1 MNKEDFQNPFPGL
14 RPFYFDDSYLFFGR
28 DAQITEL
35 ASRLRKNKF
44 LAVVGTSGSGKS
56 SLVRAGLLPEL
67 LSGTMVSAGSL
78 WETAIMRPGGDPITN
93 LAESIVQADLYDP
106 EEEEIVS
113 QVRATLTR
121 SGLGLIEA
129 IRQCDIEEGSN
140 LLIVV
145 DQFEEIFRF
154 RGSDDASDEQAAFFV
169 NLLLEATEQSELPIY
184 VIITMRSDFLGDCSG
199 FPRLAN
205 SVNEGEFLIPRLNR
219 DQRKE
224 AIEGPIRVAGGEVSK
239 PLLNR
244 LLNDIGDDPDQL
256 PILQHALM
264 RTWGY
269 WAKHS
274 DRDSLDL
281 DDYRATGGMT
291 EALSRHANEVYA
303 ALPSDGHRKIAEK
316 VFKNL
321 TEKIDQG
328 RGIRRP
334 MPFGELLEIV
344 QCPEEDLR
352 LVVNEFR
359 AAGRT
364 FLMPAPTR
372 EIDLSTVIDISH
384 ESLMRVWTRLK
395 DWVDDESQS
404 ARIYRRLAD
413 TAQLFEEGKAG
424 YYRDPDLQIAM
435 SWKEEA
441 QPNHLWADRYYE
453 GFDRAMQFLDKS
465 YEVASQEEIEK
476 ENARIRELES
486 AKALA
491 AEQEKRAAIEKRSA
505 KRLRVLSAGL
515 AVAGIASLVFLVF
528 AINSKNEVSN
538 KINELAARS
547 FLRAQELENEKDGLK
562 ALPWYLDAVEL
573 SIGDE
578 KLSAKY
584 AKTLSD
590 KLSSNFILERGV
602 KVKNA
607 SDLSL
612 SNDGKVLAVSTNLGP
627 LMAEN
632 KIFIYSWPNLT
643 DKIELRISGRIN
655 ETKISPDG
663 GYVFSSSNI
672 ESKVWDISG
681 VPKIVFQK
689 PYLGSFSFN
698 TSHSDGYH
706 LFGSNQGLIG
716 LNRGFSTELLIHD
729 REVVSTAIT
738 PDGKVYI
745 SAEEIVETTSSDIT
759 NLAARRRI
767 RTTEALPTK
776 VVAYKNADKS
786 FEAEFEIEFEGFVSQ
801 ILFPSKSAEGLV
813 FFAKDR
819 LSRGFRQVN
828 FTDGN
833 ASSATMLDFAGQNPG
848 SLDMQAG
855 GDKVLVSSSAGF
867 IQLIEK
873 MVSGW
878 QVGQTLPYGSNY
890 ITDISSHGLDMLT
903 AESSGLLKLW
913 STHSKNQTSDTLYGK
928 TEIMDAIFGP
938 SDDKIVVAFEN
949 GEIKI
954 FEIPLGKLLVSGSPY
969 QTTIARGRG
978 PWLAVDGVARP
989 TPTAGARSTDDF
1001 TATSIETKP
1010 GDPYPTWGLKFDKK
1024 HKVTEARVWNRPSA
1038 LSLPSANDTYLERL
1052 KNYRVTLKL
1061 EDQVVWQKDF
1071 FNQEGDKAPHP
1082 AHELNFDNGIE
1093 ADCFEISILEPNE
1106 NNEKI
1111 LSISEVQIFAV
1122 LEKKNVQ
1129 FGDDLSSYVREVSS
1143 HELLSDGRMILAD
1156 AQMDE
1161 KIFANYENKDVDH
1174 AKILSSFLK
1183 AFDSQNWPLGL
1194 KYFVQI
1200 IPDQRSN
1207 DVYKKAIIC
1216 YRQLGDIDE
1225 AESLLNI
1232 YLSSQSP
1239 NYSFIVDELFKL
1251 DELGID
1257 VSNLIVQILNE
1268 EEFYQDFSA
1277 CKSMSLFLVSSDK
1290 YPLGDKLHEWV
1301 KNEYT
1306 EKSSYAVLQPSEKY
1320 DLKEAI
1326 TIEGWFKHD
1335 SRGFYSWAPRLINK
1349 FGQAGSDGYCI
1360 TAGGSGKL
1368 IFELNNGSTG
1378 EAAYLSIDL
1387 PAYGEWY
1394 HLAATWDM
1402 QSKQMMMY
1410 INGEPKGDRLEF
1422 NGPIGVSR
1430 QPLGFATNNFRNMR
1444 LDASFSEIRI
1454 WDYARSADEIIQN
1467 KDKRIDQEAKGL
1479 VFYGRFSGKDD
1490 THELNWDIIENPKFE
1505 STNKLPFEDST
1516 EFLALTGGSSFEE
1529 ESWLDVILVGSYLEK
1544 GEPANAIEVLEAS
1557 NFRFR
1562 QRSFNPARLGALSK
1576 YLFLVE
1582 DGNAEFRDR
1591 MLERFQPALD
1601 NLRNEANENMA
1612 PFMRQLQ
1619 KIVQQ
1624 DLAESGQN

>member
-1 MNKEDFQNPFPGL
+1 MNKEDSQNPFPGL

-28 DAQITEL
+28 DSQITEL

-154 RGSDDASDEQAAFFV
+154 RGSDDASDEQAPFFV

-303 ALPSDGHRKIAEK
+303 DLPSDGHRKIAEK

-465 YEVASQEEIEK
+465 YEVTRQEEIDK

-515 AVAGIASLVFLVF
+515 ALAGIASLVFLAF

-538 KINELAARS
+538 KINELASRS
-547 FLRAQELENEKDGLK
+547 FLRGQELEKSKDGLK
-562 ALPWYLDAVEL
+562 ALPWYLDAVDL
-573 SIGDE
+573 SKGNE
-578 KLSAKY
+578 SLNAKY
-584 AKTLSD
+584 LNALSN
-590 KLSSNFILERGV
+590 KLSSNFILEKGINV
-602 KVKNA
+602 KDV
-607 SDLSL
+607 SELIISE
-612 SNDGKVLAVSTNLGP
+612 DGKLLVINTNTGLFG
-627 LMAEN
+627 AEN
-632 KIFIYSWPNLT
+632 KIHVYSWPDLREVCEL
-643 DKIELRISGRIN
+643 KIDGVIFK
-655 ETKISPDG
+655 TKISPDG
-663 GYVFSSSNI
+663 GHIFSCSNI
-672 ESKVWDISG
+672 ESKVWSVSADS
-681 VPKIVFQK
+681 KTVFQK
-689 PYLGSFSFN
+689 PYFGSFSFN
-698 TSHSDGYH
+698 PKNEGGYH
-706 LFGSNQGLIG
+706 LFGSSEGLSRIE
-716 LNRGFSTELLIHD
+716 RDFSQESDVHS
-729 REVVSTAIT
+729 RRVASAAIS
-738 PDGKVYI
+738 PNGNHYI
-745 SAEEIVETTSSDIT
+745 SIEELDRDTIGSVPS
-759 NLAARRRI
+759 AVFRRRLFRSGGVPSKI
-767 RTTEALPTK
+767 
-776 VVAYKNADKS
+776 VSFSIKNDS
-786 FEAEFEIEFEGFVSQ
+786 FEQDFESEFEGFISQ
-801 ILFPSKSAEGLV
+801 IIFPDDSPEGIAFFSASQSSKR
-813 FFAKDR
+813 FT
-819 LSRGFRQVN
+819 QVN
-828 FTDGN
+828 FSTGEVSN
-833 ASSATMLDFAGQNPG
+833 AALLDFGGVDPG
-848 SLDMQAG
+848 ELQIKSG
-855 GDKVLVSSSAGF
+855 GDKVLVASSVGSLQILEKQPTGWELVQNLPLSENSPSDLSSNGLDVLTSNSNGS
-867 IQLIEK
+867 IQLLSAI
-873 MVSGW
+873 SGD
-878 QVGQTLPYGSNY
+878 QFADS
-890 ITDISSHGLDMLT
+890 
-903 AESSGLLKLW
+903 
-913 STHSKNQTSDTLYGK
+913 LYGK
-928 TEIMDAIFGP
+928 VAIKGAIFGP
-938 SDDKIVVAFEN
+938 SDERIIVALEN
-949 GEIKI
+949 GEVKV
-954 FEIPLGKLLVSGSPY
+954 FSIPIGKVRVTGTPYQSSVSG
-969 QTTIARGRG
+969 GRG
-978 PWLAVDGVARP
+978 PWLAVDGIVQS
-989 TPTAGARSTDDF
+989 TRSPRTRSSDDF
-1001 TATSIETKP
+1001 EPTSMSTEL
-1010 GDPYPTWGLKFDKK
+1010 GDANPMWRLNFDRVS
-1024 HKVTEARVWNRPSA
+1024 KVTDAKIWNRPSA
-1038 LSLPSANDTYLERL
+1038 GVTPNPNDMFIRRL
-1052 KNYRVTLKL
+1052 KNFKVSLKL
-1061 EDQVVWQKDF
+1061 DGETVWEKLFLHKKSDS
-1071 FNQEGDKAPHP
+1071 PP
-1082 AHELNFDNGIE
+1082 YPYHEVEFDDGVM
-1093 ADCFEISILEPNE
+1093 ADCFEITITDVNE

-1111 LSISEVQIFAV
+1111 LSLSEVEVFAISEN
-1122 LEKKNVQ
+1122 KNVT
-1129 FGDDLSSYVREVSS
+1129 FGEDLSQYVREVSS
-1143 HELLSDGRMILAD
+1143 HELLADGRVVLSSSSIEAKSF
-1156 AQMDE
+1156 ASYTSKGGE
-1161 KIFANYENKDVDH
+1161 KER
-1174 AKILSSFLK
+1174 ILSKFLK
-1183 AFDSQNWPLGL
+1183 AYDSQNWTLCIRYFSQLGL
-1194 KYFVQI
+1194 NRENSEVV
-1200 IPDQRSN
+1200 R
-1207 DVYKKAIIC
+1207 KAIIC
-1216 YRQLGDIDE
+1216 YRSLGLFED
-1225 AESLLNI
+1225 SQKLLAN
-1232 YLSSQSP
+1232 YLSNSSP
-1239 NYSFIVDELFKL
+1239 DYKFIVNELCNL
-1251 DELGID
+1251 DQFG
-1257 VSNLIVQILNE
+1257 LNVASLVAKVLSTE
-1268 EEFYQDFSA
+1268 SFYQDKLA

-1290 YPLGDKLHEWV
+1290 YQLSQRLHDWLED
-1301 KNEYT
+1301 EYNRRD
-1306 EKSSYAVLQPSEKY
+1306 SYATLRPSENY
-1320 DLKEAI
+1320 DLENGI
-1326 TIEGWFKHD
+1326 TIEGWFRYD
-1335 SRGFYSWAPRLINK
+1335 ARGFYSWAPRLINK
-1349 FGQAGSDGYCI
+1349 FGQGGSDGYCL
-1360 TAGGSGKL
+1360 TVAGSGKVL
-1368 IFELNNGSTG
+1368 FELNNSSTG
-1378 EAAYLSIDL
+1378 EAAYHSVDS
-1387 PAYGEWY
+1387 PESGQWF
-1394 HLAATWDM
+1394 HLAATWDI
-1402 QSKQMMMY
+1402 QTKQMRMY
-1410 INGEPKGDRLEF
+1410 IDGVEKGDPLEF
-1422 NGPIGVSR
+1422 QGPIGLTSV
-1430 QPLGFATNNFRNMR
+1430 PLGFATNNLRATR
-1444 LDASFSEIRI
+1444 IDASYSEIRI
-1454 WDYARSADEIIQN
+1454 WNYARSSEQIREN
-1467 KDKRIDQEAKGL
+1467 KNKRLDAELDGL
-1479 VFYGRFSGKDD
+1479 AFYGSFSD
-1490 THELNWDIIENPKFE
+1490 ENDIR
-1505 STNKLPFEDST
+1505 KLPWSKIVNPSIQST
-1516 EFLALTGGSSFEE
+1516 KQLPFGSETDYLALTESNSFTENL
-1529 ESWLDVILVGSYLEK
+1529 WLDLILAESYFQRDEMS
-1544 GEPANAIEVLEAS
+1544 EAINILRAS
-1557 NFRFR
+1557 DFRFSSR
-1562 QRSFNPARLGALSK
+1562 VYNPARLGLISK
-1576 YLFLVE
+1576 YLTSID
-1582 DGNAEFRDR
+1582 DGNEVFRGR
-1591 MLERFQPALD
+1591 MSNLLRQGITEMNKPSEGMLPPWVPQVRKLIQP
-1601 NLRNEANENMA
+1601 
-1612 PFMRQLQ
+1612 F
-1619 KIVQQ
+1619 
-1624 DLAESGQN
+1624 